1 MKNQIKLFSISL
13 LLSIVSIAQNVA
25 DGLKFMDMEQYA
37 NARKLFLA
45 LPQTADNLYYLG
57 DFYVKMSQIDT
68 SITESLDSALTNFNK
83 GISLDPKSALNFV
96 GQGAVY
102 YLKGNPNEAGNKFKT
117 ALDFTKNKNPEVLYK
132 IGESYLY
139 KGRKDISI
147 AIAHL
152 EKASQLAPKNTDYQ
166 LALGDAYLIADDG
179 NASRAVKQ
187 YGNVLALNP
196 KLSKAH
202 IKNGKI
208 YLQAK
213 NYDEALVYYN
223 KGVEADQSYSPA
235 YRERAE
241 LYFKLKQYRNVA
253 PAEYKKYL
261 SMSDGNYKS
270 KLRFA
275 IMSYKNEDFNTA
287 FEQINILQKENPNDR
302 IPYRISA
309 YSYYESAMASKDT
322 AFAKANFKTGLE
334 QIKMFFELSKDTT
347 KIIPAD
353 YEYYG
358 KLLTKTGNDSL
369 GSMYLLKVVAKDSTR
384 FEIYNDLAKAA
395 NEKKKYKKA
404 AAYFTKYYTYKKP
417 GLNDLLTW
425 GRAYYNGDDFVNADS
440 VFKKLVVQK
449 PEELLGHK
457 WRAFTNESID
467 LDRKTGAAIPF
478 YEKFIEMA
486 NQKDAT
492 KYKSDIIK
500 GYTYIGAYY
509 LNIKNTSKSIEIW
522 KKIGTLEPTDSN
534 YLFMKNHLNSK
545 NIFIFVNILY
555 HLVGC

>member
-1 MKNQIKLFSISL
+1 MLKMSQLKMKNKIK
-13 LLSIVSIAQNVA
+13 LLSISFLISAISFAQNVA
-25 DGLKFMDMEQYA
+25 DGLKFMDMEQYN
-37 NARKLFLA
+37 NARKVFLA
-45 LPQTADNLYYLG
+45 LPQTAENLYYTG
-57 DFYVKMSQIDT
+57 DFYIKMSQID
-68 SITESLDSALTNFNK
+68 SSNTESLDSALTQFNK

-96 GQGAVY
+96 GQGAVM
-102 YLKGNPNEAGNKFKT
+102 YLKGASNEAGNKFKA
-117 ALDFTKNKNPEVLYK
+117 ALDFTRSKNTDVLYK
-132 IGESYLY
+132 IGEAYLY
-139 KGRKDISI
+139 KGKKDIAI
-147 AIAHL
+147 AVAHL
-152 EKASQLAPKNTDYQ
+152 EKASQLAPKNTDYL

-187 YGNVLALNP
+187 YGNALTLNP
-196 KLSKAH
+196 KLAKAH

-223 KGVEADQSYSPA
+223 KGVEADPSYSPA

-241 LYFKLKQYRNVA
+241 LYFKLKQYRSVA

-275 IMSYKNEDFNTA
+275 IMSYKNEDYNTA

-302 IPYRISA
+302 VPYRISA
-309 YSYYESAMASKDT
+309 YSYYESANASKDT
-322 AFAKANFKTGLE
+322 VFAKAGFKSGLE
-334 QIKMFFELSKDTT
+334 QIKKFFEMTKDTT
-347 KIIPAD
+347 KIISAD

-358 KLLTKTGNDSL
+358 KLLSKTGNDSV
-369 GSMYLLKVVAKDSTR
+369 GAQYLLKVVAKDSSR
-384 FEIYNDLAKAA
+384 YEIYNDLAKVA

-417 GLNDLLTW
+417 GLNDLLAW
-425 GRAYYNGDDFVNADS
+425 GRAYYNGEDFANADS

-467 LDRKTGAAIPF
+467 KDRKSGGAIPF

-486 NQKDAT
+486 NAKDAV
-492 KYKSDIIK
+492 KYKSDIVK
-500 GYTYIGAYY
+500 GYTYMGAYY
-509 LNIKNTSKSIEIW
+509 LNSKNTAKSIEIW
-522 KKIGTLEPTDSN
+522 KKIGAIDPADPN
-534 YLFMKNHLNSK
+534 YVFMKKSLK
-545 NIFIFVNILY
+545 F
-555 HLVGC
+555 